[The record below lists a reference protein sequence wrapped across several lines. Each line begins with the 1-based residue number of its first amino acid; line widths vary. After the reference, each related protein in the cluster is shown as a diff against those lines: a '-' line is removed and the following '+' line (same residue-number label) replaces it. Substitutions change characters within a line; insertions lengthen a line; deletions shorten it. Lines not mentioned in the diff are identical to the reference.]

1 MGIVANLRGRLKI
14 RVRLMLLTSGIVFFS
29 VTILSLVVILQ
40 YQRLLIEKTLDVC
53 KNLSINLADQAREEL
68 LLSDEVFAGTRQAL
82 LAVKKSK
89 IEGLLGSYVIS
100 QKKNAADYGAIVAHT
115 DEAEIGKVVAAADLS
130 FFNSIQELGIT
141 ELAGKIRFAFPLFV
155 NVPRAEPIRLGT
167 AVFEFDRS
175 VIYSPV
181 DRVRNSI
188 LFVSLFLLFAALAI
202 AYFLSARL
210 SMPIEKLALAAS
222 EIAEGKLGTTVD
234 ISTAGEIGQ
243 LGQTFNNMSRSLKE
257 SEKIKTEQAAIK
269 RELEIA
275 RNIQMAVLPPNGAV
289 GPYSFHGFMET
300 ADEVGGD
307 YYDSIELKHKGKSY
321 YWFFIGDV
329 SGHGLRAGLTMLMA
343 QTAIHSAM
351 EVEPGLDPQSAFLHV
366 NDVLFD
372 NIRRLKERKYMTA
385 TFFRADASGDFVA
398 AGLHQDLLIYRA
410 SKKKIETLPSEGFWL
425 GIDQAVK
432 KETVRV
438 RLKLA
443 RGDILFLFTDG
454 LVESMNVRKEM
465 FGQEKVAEILR
476 KSGEQELDMI
486 ERKIMGEFRSH
497 CGPLRPADDVT
508 FAMVRR
514 NR

>member
-29 VTILSLVVILQ
+29 VTVLSLVVILQ
-40 YQRLLIEKTLDVC
+40 YQRLLVEKTLDVC

-68 LLSDEVFAGTRQAL
+68 LLSEEVFAGTRQAL

-89 IEGLLGSYVIS
+89 IEGLLGSYVVS
-100 QKKNAADYGAIVAHT
+100 QKKKGNDYGAIVAHT
-115 DEAEIGKVVAAADLS
+115 DESEIGKIVGASDLA
-130 FFNSIQELGIT
+130 FFNSINELGTT
-141 ELAGKIRFAFPLFV
+141 EISGKIRFAFPLFV
-155 NVPRAEPIRLGT
+155 NVPRSEPIRLGT
-167 AVFEFDRS
+167 AVFEFDRA

-181 DRVRNSI
+181 DRIRNSI
-188 LFVSLFLLFAALAI
+188 LIVSLFLMLAALII
-202 AYFLSARL
+202 AYLLSARL
-210 SMPIEKLALAAS
+210 SMPIEKLAHAAS

-243 LGQTFNNMSRSLKE
+243 LGNTFNNMSRSLKE
-257 SEKIKTEQAAIK
+257 SEKIRTEQAAIK

-275 RNIQMAVLPPNGAV
+275 RGIQMAVLPPNGVV

-307 YYDSIELKHKGKSY
+307 YYDSIEVRNNKKSH

-351 EVEPGLDPQSAFLHV
+351 EVNPGMDPQSAFLHV
-366 NDVLFD
+366 NEVLFE

-385 TFFRADASGDFVA
+385 TFLRADSSGDFVA
-398 AGLHQDLLIYRA
+398 AGLHQDFLIYRA

-425 GIDQAVK
+425 GIDRSVK

-438 RLKLA
+438 RLKLG

-465 FGQEKVAEILR
+465 FGQEKVAEIIR
-476 KSGEQELDMI
+476 KSGEQELDVI
-486 ERKIMGEFRSH
+486 ERKIMWEFRSH
-497 CGPLRPADDVT
+497 CGQIRPADDIT